1 MKEISGLQI
10 VYRNPEDLIPYEF
23 NSKNH
28 NRENI
33 DFIKGSIDKFGFVDP
48 VLLNGDKGILA
59 GHGSTLAAIEL
70 KLKKIPTVDLSHLT
84 KEEQSAFIM
93 THNRASEVGVSWN
106 MNFVSMELEALSDK
120 GFDISVTGFD
130 LSFDRDVA
138 DSMQIENFVDTTK
151 KHESNELD
159 EDDLEESN
167 NDSMQ
172 EKKSDKI
179 VYPIYIMAA
188 KPLYQ
193 EYKQMRGG
201 LNDAEFLE
209 ILLESYSNA

>member
-70 KLKKIPTVDLSHLT
+70 KLKK
-84 KEEQSAFIM
+84 F
-93 THNRASEVGVSWN
+93 
-106 MNFVSMELEALSDK
+106 
-120 GFDISVTGFD
+120 
-130 LSFDRDVA
+130 
-138 DSMQIENFVDTTK
+138 
-151 KHESNELD
+151 
-159 EDDLEESN
+159 
-167 NDSMQ
+167 
-172 EKKSDKI
+172 
-179 VYPIYIMAA
+179 
-188 KPLYQ
+188 PL
-193 EYKQMRGG
+193 
-201 LNDAEFLE
+201 L
-209 ILLESYSNA
+209 I